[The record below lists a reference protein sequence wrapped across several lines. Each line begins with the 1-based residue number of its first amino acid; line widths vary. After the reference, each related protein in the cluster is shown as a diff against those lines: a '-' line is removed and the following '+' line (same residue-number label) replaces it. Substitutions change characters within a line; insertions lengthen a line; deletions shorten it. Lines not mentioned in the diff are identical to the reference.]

1 MCDLRFLLKTPL
13 LRSILMSE
21 KRKKVVKNEA
31 ISVVDATES
40 TVETLSWY
48 WYIIPPSVLSIV
60 TFLFYFPSRNYEFQF
75 DDIANITKLYDI
87 RNARFWDL
95 CFTESRWIGRWLN
108 GVHYRIG
115 KFEPYSY
122 RMGNIIQH
130 ILLGVIIFY
139 FILLILRYLK
149 KQSFFRNH
157 ALSIATITATLFM
170 LHPVQT
176 QTVSYVIQGKFE
188 GVATLLIICMAFCF
202 WLAFTTKSK
211 VLSAFMCVLYFIIAA
226 FACGSKEIAIMA
238 PLLVMLVDW
247 FFVAQGS
254 WQEMKSRWVFHLCS
268 CIMIYGLYL
277 YFLKPKYFKAILS
290 FSHKVPNNLGN
301 VITET
306 PLQRIT
312 SWAYLISEF
321 KVILHYLWIFI
332 WPFNISVEYDWVLS
346 KSFFAPDSFLPFL
359 VLLVLTFFVY
369 RLLVKDKINLY
380 AFGIIWF
387 MLCIAPRSTLIPS
400 AELIVDYKTYAAS
413 FGWLL
418 VLACSLVWVVSYA
431 AERFHARE
439 HIYILNTANVSLAL
453 LCMVGLGYM
462 TMNRNTVWRSGLEF
476 WGNMLKNAP
485 GKARIYNNYG
495 VELSQKLQKYKES
508 IPYFQHAISM
518 DKYYPD
524 PHNNLAVV
532 YAYLN
537 RLDDA
542 IMEMKEGLRINP
554 RYAEGYNNIAAFYLQ
569 KGSYDLAEQYLKNA
583 LTIRPNYGKAFF
595 NLARVYTEQ
604 GKNDLALEQLK
615 NACTRADL
623 DNSFGFSVYAKFAL
637 DNKYFNDAIFG
648 YKKLIEL
655 EPQNI
660 EHYFGLG
667 NAYHLAGMFE
677 QAIKAYEFAHSKSPY
692 DVRYAANLGETY
704 FKMKEYAKAL
714 SYFEQLDL
722 KRVPQLAIHIADCY
736 LQLGRVDQSKY
747 TLEKVMILPVP
758 QNVKDSVQVA
768 LANLK
773 SKKVLA

>member
-1 MCDLRFLLKTPL
+1 
-13 LRSILMSE
+13 MSV
-21 KRKKVVKNEA
+21 KRKKVVKQAVIPDIEVA
-31 ISVVDATES
+31 VSSAEP
-40 TVETLSWY
+40 LSWY
-48 WYIIPPSVLSIV
+48 WYLIPPSIISIV

-87 RNARFWDL
+87 RNARFLDL
-95 CFTESRWIGRWLN
+95 CFRQPRWIGRWLN
-108 GVHYRIG
+108 GIHYG
-115 KFEPYSY
+115 VSKFEPYSY

-130 ILLGVIIFY
+130 ILLGVIVFY
-139 FILLILRYLK
+139 FVLLALRHLK
-149 KQSFFRNH
+149 KQSFFRDH
-157 ALSIATITATLFM
+157 ALSIATATASLFM

-188 GVATLLIICMAFCF
+188 GVATLLIICMSFCF
-202 WLAFTTKSK
+202 WLAFTTQSK
-211 VLSAFMCVLYFIIAA
+211 FLSALMCVLYFVIAA

-268 CIMIYGLYL
+268 CLMIYGMYL
-277 YFLKPKYFKAILS
+277 YYLQPKYFKAIFS

-332 WPFNISVEYDWVLS
+332 WPFNMSVEYDWVLS
-346 KSFFAPDSFLPFL
+346 KSFFAPDSFFPFL
-359 VLLVLTFFVY
+359 VLLALTFFVY
-369 RLLVKDKINLY
+369 RLLVKNKTNLY

-418 VLACSLVWVVSYA
+418 VLACSFVWLVSYV
-431 AERFHARE
+431 AERFHARN
-439 HIYILNTANVSLAL
+439 HVYILNTVNVSFAL

-462 TMNRNTVWRSGLEF
+462 TMDRNTVWRSGLEF

-542 IMEMKEGLRINP
+542 IREMKEGLRINP

-583 LTIRPNYGKAFF
+583 LALRPNYGKAFF
-595 NLARVYTEQ
+595 NLSRVYAEQ
-604 GKNDLALEQLK
+604 GKSDLALEQLK

-637 DNKYFNDAIFG
+637 DNKFFDDAIFG
-648 YKKLIEL
+648 YKKLIEI
-655 EPQNI
+655 EPQNA
-660 EHYFGLG
+660 EHYFSLG
-667 NAYHLAGMFE
+667 NACYFADKLDD
-677 QAIKAYEFAHSKSPY
+677 AIKAYEYAHAKSPS
-692 DVRYAANLGETY
+692 DIRYAANLGEAY
-704 FKMKEYAKAL
+704 FKMKEYTKAL
-714 SYFEQLDL
+714 SYFEKLDL
-722 KRVPQLAIHIADCY
+722 KRVPQLAVHIADCY
-736 LQLGRVDQSKY
+736 LQLGRVDQSKDI
-747 TLEKVMILPVP
+747 LEKVMELPV
-758 QNVKDSVQVA
+758 QKSFKDGAQVA

-773 SKKVLA
+773 SKKALT